1 MINIQKTASKLTI
14 LLWNANGVS
23 QHKNEVQNL
32 LYEKKIHIALITETH
47 FTQNTNFNIPGY
59 SLYKTDHP
67 DGSAHAG
74 SAILISSDIKHHELL
89 GF

>member
-1 MINIQKTASKLTI
+1 M
-14 LLWNANGVS
+14 S

-47 FTQNTNFNIPGY
+47 FTQNTNFNISGY

-74 SAILISSDIKHHELL
+74 LRYTY
-89 GF
+89 FF